1 VHEDVQTLLALQ
13 EDDVA
18 IHAIEAELNALAPR
32 LTDLDRVRQVAAEA
46 LDRARGLAA
55 AEEKRSHDLHIRLGE
70 QKQVHERNL
79 HNLDLVKKAK
89 EAAAAMLQVEASR
102 KALAE
107 TESDLLATSR
117 RLTESRASVETQQ
130 RALAEL
136 EASQA
141 AAREEIAG
149 ERAALEERLRAARG
163 KREGVAQRVAR
174 PLLAKYDRIR
184 GRRRAQAIYALRGP
198 SCGNCDTA
206 IPLQRRNVMTA
217 TGQIEICEACGV
229 LLYASE

>member
-18 IHAIEAELNALAPR
+18 IHSIEEEMNALAPR
-32 LTDLDRVRQVAAEA
+32 LFDLDRVRQVTADA
-46 LDRARGLAA
+46 LDRARGLLG
-55 AEEKRSHDLHIRLGE
+55 AEEKRLHDLQIRLAE
-70 QKQVHERNL
+70 QKQAHERNL

-89 EAAAAMLQVEASR
+89 EAAAAMMQVETTR

-117 RLTESRASVETQQ
+117 RLTDARAAVETQQ
-130 RALAEL
+130 RGLAEL

-141 AAREEIAG
+141 TAREEIG
-149 ERAALEERLRAARG
+149 RERAALDERLREARG
-163 KREGVAQRVAR
+163 KRAGIAQRVAR

-184 GRRRAQAIYALRGP
+184 GRKRVQAIYPLRGG

-206 IPLQRRNVMTA
+206 IPMQRRNVMQA
-217 TGQIEICEACGV
+217 SGQIEVCEACGV
-229 LLYASE
+229 LLYAGE